1 MHSDGYKVSPLA
13 TDYAANDF
21 GKELRKEARDIVWE
35 QTLDLHLNTETPE
48 ESEREELLKK
58 RALTLEEQAKL
69 VRWDIENELKLPV
82 EEGTLKFYFDGARDK
97 IRRYETMLLDEVTA
111 RRYDREEAAI
121 NFTYAYRQ
129 TGQWQYFVVTAM
141 TREQADDVFKAK
153 FPGIIDYKVKATPAV
168 EVGMRGFY
176 ALKSATLRQ
185 YFIDCGIDPETM
197 TGEATQERL
206 KFARD
211 NLMTAERRDLL
222 NNVLRIGGFMTP
234 KGKPK
239 VPEALFKNICD
250 SLGLKT
256 GKRRGRDGDK
266 RPTLRF
272 VEPESVAFML
282 DILTQRQED
291 GMTLKARK
299 AEKSTTEVDR
309 DLSLNIYMNGET
321 RSTNTEEQ
329 DPPRSAISQALAVL
343 PVAVPESWAMSALP
357 SAELESIRGWSVD
370 SIAYTFA
377 ALYMT
382 EFMDLLSGHEIK
394 LLKAFI
400 GPRHASDEFCVV

>member
-1 MHSDGYKVSPLA
+1 
-13 TDYAANDF
+13 
-21 GKELRKEARDIVWE
+21 
-35 QTLDLHLNTETPE
+35 
-48 ESEREELLKK
+48 
-58 RALTLEEQAKL
+58 
-69 VRWDIENELKLPV
+69 
-82 EEGTLKFYFDGARDK
+82 
-97 IRRYETMLLDEVTA
+97 
-111 RRYDREEAAI
+111 
-121 NFTYAYRQ
+121 
-129 TGQWQYFVVTAM
+129 
-141 TREQADDVFKAK
+141 
-153 FPGIIDYKVKATPAV
+153 
-168 EVGMRGFY
+168 
-176 ALKSATLRQ
+176 
-185 YFIDCGIDPETM
+185 
-197 TGEATQERL
+197 
-206 KFARD
+206 
-211 NLMTAERRDLL
+211 
-222 NNVLRIGGFMTP
+222 
-234 KGKPK
+234 
-239 VPEALFKNICD
+239 
-250 SLGLKT
+250 
-256 GKRRGRDGDK
+256 
-266 RPTLRF
+266 
-272 VEPESVAFML
+272 ML